1 MDDGL
6 LRELIDLQKEE
17 NQLLKKYLWRLRF
30 SLLSLLL
37 LTTATA
43 IGLGFLVY
51 EKQAKIVLPAP
62 TAPTTSTNAP
72 TTSTGT
78 YQVWSSGTLSPS
90 DSSIQS
96 FSSPPSATFDSTLP
110 AQ

>member
-43 IGLGFLVY
+43 VGLGFLVY
-51 EKQAKIVLPAP
+51 EQKTKVTKVTQPAP
-62 TAPTTSTNAP
+62 TTPTGVYSVWSAPTP
-72 TTSTGT
+72 TLPSNGDLFEV
-78 YQVWSSGTLSPS
+78 QPSSGTLQLGT
-90 DSSIQS
+90 D
-96 FSSPPSATFDSTLP
+96 
-110 AQ
+110 